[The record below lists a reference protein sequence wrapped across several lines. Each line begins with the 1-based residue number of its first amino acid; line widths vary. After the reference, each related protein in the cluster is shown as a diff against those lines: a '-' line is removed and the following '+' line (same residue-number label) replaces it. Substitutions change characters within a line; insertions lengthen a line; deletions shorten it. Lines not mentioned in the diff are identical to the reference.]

1 MNKDVGMTYRLSL
14 SGFQD
19 AVEHFHTVI
28 EALAFYESLQEREGD
43 APGAGRAELHCLQRN
58 TFVVLLRG
66 ISVQTVTEEL
76 ETVWEWAPE
85 DRLKIRPML
94 KERYRTKT

>member
-1 MNKDVGMTYRLSL
+1 MTYRLSL

-19 AVEHFHTVI
+19 AVEHFHTVV
-28 EALAFYESLQEREGD
+28 EALDFYESLQEREREGG

-58 TFVVLLRG
+58 TFVVLLPG